1 MQAFNAGWNIV
12 KSSMNHDQILQA
24 TQQWLEHVVIGLNL
38 CPFAA
43 KPNRLKQ
50 IRTVICDASEEAKD
64 FEEAILT
71 CLEHELKYLD
81 AHQAEQV
88 ETTLIV
94 IPNALFKFDDYN
106 QFLDYAEFLLKRGGW
121 EGTYQIASF
130 HPDYCFADA
139 HPDDDENL
147 TNRSPYP
154 VMHLIREASLEEA
167 IRKYP
172 DTEDIPNRN
181 IELMENLTDKE
192 KAKLFPY
199 LF

>member
-1 MQAFNAGWNIV
+1 MNTNSNI
-12 KSSMNHDQILQA
+12 DQIKQA
-24 TQQWLEHVVIGLNL
+24 TQHWLEQVVIGLNL

-50 IRTVICDASEEAKD
+50 IRIEVCAADEKESEFENEILACIEA
-64 FEEAILT
+64 
-71 CLEHELKYLD
+71 ELKELD
-81 AHQAEQV
+81 THKPDIL

-94 IPNALFKFDDYN
+94 LPNALSNFDDYN

-130 HPDYCFADA
+130 HPDYCFADTY
-139 HPDDDENL
+139 PEDDENL

-154 VMHLIREASLEEA
+154 TLHLIREASLEEA

-172 DTEDIPNRN
+172 DTEMIPEVN
-181 IELMENLTDKE
+181 IERVESLTDKE
-192 KAKLFPY
+192 KTKLFPY
-199 LF
+199 LFNK

>member
-1 MQAFNAGWNIV
+1 MKDEQLHQV
-12 KSSMNHDQILQA
+12 RDA
-24 TQQWLEHVVIGLNL
+24 TQQWLEQVVIGLNL

-50 IRTVICDASEEAKD
+50 IRTVVCEADESKQD
-64 FEEAILT
+64 FEDEVLN
-71 CLEHELKYLD
+71 CLESELVRLD
-81 AHQAEQV
+81 KSKPEQL

-94 IPNALFKFDDYN
+94 LPNALLDFDHYN

-139 HPDDDENL
+139 HPDEDENL

-154 VMHLIREASLEEA
+154 ILHLIREASLEEA

-172 DTEDIPNRN
+172 DTELIPEVN
-181 IELMENLTDKE
+181 IERVESLSDGE

-199 LF
+199 LFGAN

>member
-1 MQAFNAGWNIV
+1 MNTEKTKQV
-12 KSSMNHDQILQA
+12 KKA
-24 TQQWLEHVVIGLNL
+24 TQQWLEDVVIGLNL

-50 IRTVICDASEEAKD
+50 IRIEVCTADEKERE
-64 FEEAILT
+64 F
-71 CLEHELKYLD
+71 EHEILACIETELKELD
-81 AHQAEQV
+81 THKPDIL
-88 ETTLIV
+88 ETSLIV
-94 IPNALFKFDDYN
+94 LPNALSNFDDYN

-154 VMHLIREASLEEA
+154 TLHLIREASLEEA

-172 DTEDIPNRN
+172 DTEMIPEVN
-181 IELMENLTDKE
+181 IERVEGLTDKE
-192 KAKLFPY
+192 KIELFPY
-199 LF
+199 LFNT